1 MRFGQ
6 FSFHGQNLTLSLF
19 TAAVEEVNN
28 MLSSTAGYREVKT
41 LGWLSEQVHL
51 GGDSTRVDWKPV
63 FVALTE
69 KDMLLYEAAPWS
81 QEDWSAPYMSHPLL
95 STRFVKLLS

>member
-1 MRFGQ
+1 M
-6 FSFHGQNLTLSLF
+6 SFHGQNLTLSLF